1 MARVADGDAR
11 AFTALV
17 GELYGPALRLA
28 VRTTGDCGEA
38 EDALQTALTRLWT
51 EARRFDPARG
61 SVGGWFRRIVVN
73 ACLDRRRRLR
83 IVAPIEAAAHVASD
97 LPTPYEASAANERA
111 RRLAVAMAALNP
123 ASGRRSPC
131 FTERARRWLRL
142 PARSKRRRRRSR
154 DCSPGRVLN
163 WYDRLLATARRE
175 TNDRD
180 TVLFPHRRNHRRLW
194 R

>member
-1 MARVADGDAR
+1 MLMARVADGDAR

-17 GELYGPALRLA
+17 GELYGPALRHA

-111 RRLAVAMAALNP
+111 RRLAVALAALNP
-123 ASGRRSPC
+123 RQRAAITLFHGEGA
-131 FTERARRWLRL
+131 TMAEVAGALETTAKAVEGLLARARVELV
-142 PARSKRRRRRSR
+142 RS
-154 DCSPGRVLN
+154 
-163 WYDRLLATARRE
+163 LAGDRE
-175 TNDRD
+175 TRD
-180 TVLFPHRRNHRRLW
+180 E
-194 R
+194 